1 MAVDM
6 ELMGRLDEMDA
17 DPASKL
23 RESMWKA
30 TRRDPDREAQVQSLS
45 SANQLPPDTVDRN
58 FDEVKRNQSLK
69 QINIDDLFKKH
80 PTTAQYMTD
89 ESNAAISVDD
99 LDILKRIEENGRG
112 RGVGGTVADLL
123 GAFGS
128 GVLQVPGMAAKGT
141 GELIEAGGRTLERAV
156 GTVLPEGVTK
166 AIGSV
171 DVPIPLPGES
181 LKTAGGNIMRSA
193 AQLGPKP
200 EDQNLATDIAGGLG
214 QVSAQIVASIFAPQA
229 AIPLMFTSGV
239 EQQAARQEATGT
251 KGSSVEADQALL
263 MGGAVTA
270 ITEQLGIDRLLKRL
284 PKGAQEAVQ
293 KRLVDVMM
301 AGGGEAVQEVS
312 EGIAQGLIEKASTNP
327 EAEIFEGLG
336 REALAAGGTGAIV
349 RSIVQLATKGRGGRS
364 VDAAEN
370 VVTSAQDH
378 DRLDQAISLA
388 QESKTRGRA
397 ANRFS
402 DFLSSTYGDQQVFID
417 PEALQA
423 AIDAGTVVPESILAQ
438 SSDSGTALAVPMRDF
453 LSNPDFAAALK
464 DDVRMSPEGFTRKE
478 LQSGAG
484 QEAIKALLDRANN
497 EVEIKTEADEIF
509 DTFQSQLVE
518 TGRVRAAE
526 ANQLATL
533 IPSYA
538 TVKARALGIPVKEV
552 MAKMGVTIIGPVT
565 APVQPEAMAPK
576 RTGAQDF
583 AGVKLTQERTL
594 EDTGKKVKITEDAQ
608 VVWDQT
614 TKRQSMI
621 TELRGCL
628 GA

>member
-6 ELMGRLDEMDA
+6 ELMGKLEGFDV

-30 TRRDPDREAQVQSLS
+30 TRRDPDREAQVQEL
-45 SANQLPPDTVDRN
+45 ATTNQLPADTVDRN
-58 FDEVKRNQSLK
+58 LDEVKRNQSLK
-69 QINIDDLFKKH
+69 QININDLFKKH
-80 PTTAQYMTD
+80 PTTANYLTD
-89 ESNAAISVDD
+89 EANAAISVDD
-99 LDILKRIEENGRG
+99 LDILKRIEDNGKS
-112 RGVGGTVADLL
+112 RGVGGTVVDLL

-128 GVLQVPGMAAKGT
+128 GILQVPGMAAKGA
-141 GELIEAGGRTLERAV
+141 GELIEAGGRTLERAASA
-156 GTVLPEGVTK
+156 VLPEGVTESIS
-166 AIGSV
+166 AV
-171 DVPIPLPGES
+171 DVPLPLPSES
-181 LKTAGGNIMRSA
+181 LKYAGGNIMRSA
-193 AQLGPKP
+193 EQLGP
-200 EDQNLATDIAGGLG
+200 DQENQNIATDIAGGLG
-214 QVSAQIVASIFAPQA
+214 QVSAQIVASIFAPA
-229 AIPLMFTSGV
+229 AALPLMFTSGV

-251 KGSSVEADQALL
+251 KGSSVESDQSLL

-284 PKGAQEAVQ
+284 PKGVQEAIQ

-327 EAEIFEGLG
+327 DADVFEGLG
-336 REALAAGGTGAIV
+336 REAIAAGGTGAIV

-370 VVTSAQDH
+370 IISSEQDYA
-378 DRLDQAISLA
+378 RLDEAISLA

-397 ANRFS
+397 ANRFAE
-402 DFLSSTYGDQQVFID
+402 FLDSSYGDQQVFID
-417 PEALQA
+417 PEALQS
-423 AIDAGTVVPESILAQ
+423 AIDSGVVVPESILAQ
-438 SSDSGTALAVPMRDF
+438 STDAGTSVAVPMRDF
-453 LSNPDFAAALK
+453 LADPDFAAALK
-464 DDVRMSPEGFTRKE
+464 DNVRMTPEGFTRNE

-484 QEAIKALLDRANN
+484 QEAIKSLLDRANK

-518 TGRVRAAE
+518 TGRVREAE

-533 IPSYA
+533 IPAYA
-538 TVKARALGIPVKEV
+538 TVKAKSLGIPVKDV

-565 APVQPEAMAPK
+565 APSQTEAVTPK
-576 RTGAQDF
+576 RAGVQDF
-583 AGVKLTQERTL
+583 SGVKLTQERTL

-608 VVWDQT
+608 TLWDQT

-628 GA
+628 GV